1 MARFCGGVRPP
12 VLPLR
17 APSAHRYWVQ
27 VSQCADYH
35 TDPVSVCFISTNVRA
50 ICNQLQLCI
59 TNERSL
65 ETRKGLLYKYAS
77 FLHELW
83 WTDSSW

>member
-1 MARFCGGVRPP
+1 MAACALLFFLYVHLQLTGIG
-12 VLPLR
+12 
-17 APSAHRYWVQ
+17 SKFHSVQ
-27 VSQCADYH
+27 N

-59 TNERSL
+59 TNERRL
-65 ETRKGLLYKYAS
+65 GTRKGLLYKYAS

-83 WTDSSW
+83 RTGSSW